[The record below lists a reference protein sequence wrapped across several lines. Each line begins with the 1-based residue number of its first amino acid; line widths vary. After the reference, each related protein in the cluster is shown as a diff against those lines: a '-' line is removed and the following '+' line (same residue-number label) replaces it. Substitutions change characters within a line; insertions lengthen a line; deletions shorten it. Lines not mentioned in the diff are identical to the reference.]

1 MYTVLC
7 KKISSCYDKYVH
19 IASNETYNLK
29 SIKKTAPLPNEV
41 SWPKQGQIVPRKNSR
56 EYNFFYK
63 VKERKRKETFN
74 MKEMLRNPGYTALI
88 PLFLHGN

>member
-1 MYTVLC
+1 MLC

-41 SWPKQGQIVPRKNSR
+41 SWLNKAKLSLVRILGNTIFLQGKGK
-56 EYNFFYK
+56 EKKGNFQHEGNVEK
-63 VKERKRKETFN
+63 SG
-74 MKEMLRNPGYTALI
+74 LHCINPFISTRQLK
-88 PLFLHGN
+88 

>member
-19 IASNETYNLK
+19 IASNEIYNLK

-41 SWPKQGQIVPRKNSR
+41 SWLKQGQIVPRKNSR
-56 EYNFFYK
+56 EYNFCK
-63 VKERKRKETFN
+63 GKEKKGNFQHEGN
-74 MKEMLRNPGYTALI
+74 VEKSGLHYINPFISTRQLK
-88 PLFLHGN
+88 